1 MKLRHYLTLLML
13 PSAILFVIKQK
24 STNQNWK
31 NFSKLLDNLYIQV
44 NLAKESQKQCK
55 NSFQYVNKNEVFP
68 ILVSLILNQV
78 MMLKNGKKDIFYDLR

>member
-1 MKLRHYLTLLML
+1 ML
-13 PSAILFVIKQK
+13 PSAILFVMKQK

-44 NLAKESQKQCK
+44 NLAKELQKQCK
-55 NSFQYVNKNEVFP
+55 NNFQYVSKNEVFP